1 MSPGSSSRGRR
12 GVASDEAS
20 LREVFS
26 YYDRDGSGSVN
37 KGELI
42 CILSDLGVL
51 DGLHPAD
58 AAAALDAEYL
68 AADGNRDGGIDFDE
82 LRSFMTAF
90 ARVPPRA
97 SPPREIPPDFHAPGN
112 LGASVR
118 DAFLRHCT
126 KKHPEEMN
134 SAHFLRVARKSGFVD
149 DALSLSVAAIVF
161 AKAHRPK
168 TKRVA
173 YDEFV
178 AALASVAALR
188 DVPFLTVASDFARRS
203 VAAPRKERAD
213 RSPPRG
219 PIEAGDPPEGIDPS
233 VAGRGARGTGA
244 GIRDAAGSRDASSD
258 DDRSLEIYRLRAENE
273 RLKASMDELRRRRRA
288 DADADADAYAFG
300 RDEVSDEVSDEDA
313 RRIARE
319 LEEID
324 RRRAALARKDE
335 ARAAAVAALAA
346 ATEKMDAE
354 AAAAAAERRAR
365 DDRRA
370 EAARLARLARAKV
383 VGSVGSGATSPNP
396 GAESAA
402 APNTTSA
409 TTPSRPGS
417 STATPPPAKKK
428 RWKGYASALDAED
441 AAELVRRRAAT
452 NGVDRVSLK
461 GCRLAD
467 ADAVRSVCDTLR
479 TLRDDAKPDDGDG
492 GDENC
497 GKRSGKTG
505 PSSTYYPTTT
515 LNLSSADVCGEGASA
530 LASFLLDPLC
540 ALEELNLVDNP
551 RMGVHLVETRA
562 AAHATARRADDP
574 VVDGGGCAA
583 LAIALRSSGCS
594 LRRLNLGG
602 CGVTD
607 AGASALAAAIA
618 TPGACPHLETLN
630 LRSNDVGLAG
640 ASDLASAAARHGGA
654 LGDVS
659 LANNARCSADA
670 RFELDDVL
678 ARNRRASLAGEMRR
692 AAGGRVDFKRRGLS
706 DADAAAIAAAL
717 APGARGDGVVG
728 LDASDNKFTAVG
740 VEALASALRGAR
752 GNRSLAHV
760 TVRGNPGATYD
771 RANDRAGLPTVAA
784 QSLAG
789 ACAANFLAATGE
801 GEALKSVADRGL
813 GDAGAAEIAAA
824 FAERFES
831 FRRLRAV
838 GTQHNGIGPAGAE
851 ALARAFGSLPRLDE
865 WAAYSN
871 RVGPAGAVAIAR
883 RMRVPGAFTKL
894 RVLDLG
900 GNGVGDAGCVAIA
913 EAIVDHPAMEE
924 LHLDHNDVG
933 EEGALAL
940 AGAMEATATGFF
952 GFRLGGGDGGE
963 EDADASIPSSSSS
976 GSWWW
981 RGRGG
986 ARGRRAHVNPNP
998 TPRGRAPR
1006 PNPNANADPRAKAP
1020 GLSRVWLHGNPR
1032 VPDDALAK
1040 IHALAS
1046 ANAGDASR
1054 DVEMI
1059 PSASVEDVWRAERD
1073 DAETAEAEARASYA
1087 KTSAGRVPGV
1097 FSSAYFAD
1105 RVAARA
1111 AAAYRRVL
1119 PNHARDV
1126 RGAAVVAAILAHEKA
1141 GDGARD
1147 GPGAGDDLKVLAIGV
1162 GTKFVPP
1169 AVAAAAAAAGPARE
1183 GTFVRDSH
1191 AEVLA
1196 RRGFRRYLLREMRE
1210 LAAEAAGPDVV
1221 RAGPKHV
1228 REVDGN
1234 GSGASS
1240 LGANGGSLGG
1250 HASRASV
1257 GGDHPPRDARASRPP
1272 WRFLELVGAGGG
1284 FRARAGVTLHLYVST
1299 APCGGASASSASAGV
1314 ETAAEAFARAPP
1326 RAPGHRDVDD
1336 VDVADTWHDVDARH
1350 AAGGFVGSAPR
1361 AMLKGTPSAPSVSS
1375 GLAPGCVLAGPL
1387 RDVVGVP
1394 GKTLSCSDKIAR
1406 WQMLGAQG
1414 ALLSHLIPDPLAFDT
1429 VVVGRKFNPERVR
1442 AATCCRSRGFGHH
1455 LFRLGDGPKHC
1466 AALGAS
1472 VKSEAATRAGAAI
1485 ADRARADAGDGDES
1499 ASWARGD
1506 ARAGVHDGRT
1516 GGPVGGGGPIP
1527 AVASEALWRAFKALV
1542 SGPLRGR
1549 RDLVDVPVAAV
1560 EARTAAEAKR
1570 LAARYAAAKHA
1581 MLRGIAPEASPLAR
1595 WREGR

>member
-1 MSPGSSSRGRR
+1 MSPRSSSRGWR

-82 LRSFMTAF
+82 LKSFMTAF

-97 SPPREIPPDFHAPGN
+97 SPPREIPPDFHAPGS

-178 AALASVAALR
+178 AALAAVAALR

-203 VAAPRKERAD
+203 VAASVAAPRKERAD

-219 PIEAGDPPEGIDPS
+219 PIEGGDRPEGIDPS
-233 VAGRGARGTGA
+233 VAGPGRTRSTAGT
-244 GIRDAAGSRDASSD
+244 RDAAGSYDASSD
-258 DDRSLEIYRLRAENE
+258 DDRSLEMYRLRAENE

-288 DADADADAYAFG
+288 DADAFE
-300 RDEVSDEVSDEDA
+300 RNPSDEVSDEDA
-313 RRIARE
+313 RRVARE

-335 ARAAAVAALAA
+335 ARAAAAAALAA

-354 AAAAAAERRAR
+354 AAAATAERRAR

-370 EAARLARLARAKV
+370 EAARLARAARATV
-383 VGSVGSGATSPNP
+383 VGSGATLPNP
-396 GAESAA
+396 GAESATA
-402 APNTTSA
+402 PTSATAPNTTYA
-409 TTPSRPGS
+409 TTPSRPMTGS
-417 STATPPPAKKK
+417 SSATPPPAKKK
-428 RWKGYASALDAED
+428 RWKGYASALDAVD

-479 TLRDDAKPDDGDG
+479 TLRDEATPRPDDGD
-492 GDENC
+492 EER

-505 PSSTYYPTTT
+505 RPSSTRYPTTT

-530 LASFLLDPLC
+530 LAAFLLDPLC

-551 RMGVHLVETRA
+551 RLGVHLVETRA

-574 VVDGGGCAA
+574 VADGGGCAA
-583 LAIALRSSGCS
+583 LATALRSSGCS

-670 RFELDDVL
+670 RAELDDVL
-678 ARNRRASLAGEMRR
+678 ARNRRASLADEMRR
-692 AAGGRVDFKRRGLS
+692 AAGGGVDFKRRGLS

-883 RMRVPGAFTKL
+883 QMRVPGAFTKL

-933 EEGALAL
+933 VEGALAL
-940 AGAMEATATGFF
+940 AGAMEATARDPF
-952 GFRLGGGDGGE
+952 GFGLGGGEGGE
-963 EDADASIPSSSSS
+963 EDAYASTPSSSSS

-1006 PNPNANADPRAKAP
+1006 PNPNPNANADPRVKAP

-1054 DVEMI
+1054 DVETI
-1059 PSASVEDVWRAERD
+1059 PSASDEDVWRAERD
-1073 DAETAEAEARASYA
+1073 DAESAEAEARASYA
-1087 KTSAGRVPGV
+1087 KTPAGGVPGV

-1126 RGAAVVAAILAHEKA
+1126 RGAAVVAAIVAHEKA

-1147 GPGAGDDLKVLAIGV
+1147 GPGAGDDLKVLAVGV

-1234 GSGASS
+1234 ASEASRGSR
-1240 LGANGGSLGG
+1240 GGD
-1250 HASRASV
+1250 ASRAS
-1257 GGDHPPRDARASRPP
+1257 HHSPHASRPP
-1272 WRFLELVGAGGG
+1272 WRLLELVGAGGG

-1299 APCGGASASSASAGV
+1299 APCGGASASSASGGV

-1336 VDVADTWHDVDARH
+1336 VDVADAWRDVDARH

-1361 AMLKGTPSAPSVSS
+1361 AMLKGTPSAPSVS
-1375 GLAPGCVLAGPL
+1375 GLAPGCVPAGPL

-1429 VVVGRKFNPERVR
+1429 IVVGRKFNPERLR
-1442 AATCCRSRGFGHH
+1442 AATCCRSRGFGHR

-1466 AALGAS
+1466 AALGAN

-1506 ARAGVHDGRT
+1506 ARASVHDGRT
-1516 GGPVGGGGPIP
+1516 GGPVGGGGPVP